1 MPGGLIPVEQWKV
14 PETSV
19 RRSLKDALRHAL
31 AQIRA
36 GVVAEKEVFESLD
49 NLPEDN

>member
-36 GVVAEKEVFESLD
+36 GVVAEKEV
-49 NLPEDN
+49 